1 MKLRAQRATH
11 GLCRSS
17 NTASFY
23 PGVCFMRF
31 AVLCKGVLRGMG
43 RESVCELLAT
53 KTVLS
58 EATRAVYSHCAII
71 EAPLDLPDGD
81 YEVEF
86 AGEVA
91 VTSLRGGSWL
101 VGRILPQTY
110 SEAKTFYAQESAASK
125 TGPVNR
131 RSGTATKPAASED
144 PLGK

>member
-1 MKLRAQRATH
+1 
-11 GLCRSS
+11 
-17 NTASFY
+17 
-23 PGVCFMRF
+23 MRF
-31 AVLCKGVLRGMG
+31 AVLCRGVLRGMG
-43 RESVCELLAT
+43 REAACELLAT

-91 VTSLRGGSWL
+91 VTSLRGGNWV

-110 SEAKTFYAQESAASK
+110 SEAKTFYDQENTRLKTASNSRRAGGAGKTSA
-125 TGPVNR
+125 
-131 RSGTATKPAASED
+131 SGD
-144 PLGK
+144 PGAN

>member
-1 MKLRAQRATH
+1 
-11 GLCRSS
+11 
-17 NTASFY
+17 
-23 PGVCFMRF
+23 MRF

-43 RESVCELLAT
+43 REAICELLAT
-53 KTVLS
+53 KTVLA
-58 EATRAVYSHCAII
+58 EASRAVYSHCAII

-110 SEAKTFYAQESAASK
+110 SEAKRFYDQENIRLKTAS
-125 TGPVNR
+125 NSR
-131 RSGTATKPAASED
+131 RSSGAAKTPASGD
-144 PLGK
+144 PGGN